1 MIQRKKNGERNR
13 ALRYLELICI
23 DAFYVKL
30 FTLDLKGHRISLLAL
45 TSGYLLQGTI
55 AD

>member
-30 FTLDLKGHRISLLAL
+30 FMVFISHFQNGHWDE
-45 TSGYLLQGTI
+45 GT
-55 AD
+55 